1 MSSFSHALA
10 SRKCTHIFFAGFRRV
25 TKASA
30 ASICRRPLFN
40 VVASGNP
47 GTNVPIMMTTTTL
60 GCNSFFSSSFAACTV
75 PEQSIDWPSTTTTL
89 DRIFLRNYVRDME
102 IGVLEEEY
110 GVTQRVRFDVT
121 LEVTPYH
128 PPPPTTTRPTTTKED
143 ETKEK
148 DDDDSEVAVVSYV
161 HIVTAIDELIC
172 NSNDKN
178 NNSHRYEWLE
188 VLGHDICTKCL
199 AVHRQRVQRVHV
211 QIEKLD
217 RLTGDAGLGIAMT
230 RDQPATPT
238 E

>member
-1 MSSFSHALA
+1 
-10 SRKCTHIFFAGFRRV
+10 
-25 TKASA
+25 
-30 ASICRRPLFN
+30 
-40 VVASGNP
+40 
-47 GTNVPIMMTTTTL
+47 
-60 GCNSFFSSSFAACTV
+60 
-75 PEQSIDWPSTTTTL
+75 
-89 DRIFLRNYVRDME
+89 ME

-128 PPPPTTTRPTTTKED
+128 PPPPTTTRPTTNTKED

-161 HIVTAIDELIC
+161 HIVTAIDELIS
-172 NSNDKN
+172 SNDKN
-178 NNSHRYEWLE
+178 NNSHRYDWLE

-230 RDQPATPT
+230 RDQPAAPT